1 MVINIEVP
9 GRCLYSIENVV
20 FDYNGTIAVN
30 GIMSSSIKEKISLLC
45 EMANVY
51 VLTADTYGSAAK
63 ECEGLNIKL
72 VKFPKDNAGD
82 YKAEVVSKLGGNNTI
97 CFGNGYND
105 KKMFEVAKIS
115 VAVLEEEGMSSNL
128 ISVSDILVK
137 SIEDGINLLLKP
149 NRLIATL
156 RK

>member
-1 MVINIEVP
+1 MININVP

-30 GIMSSSIKEKISLLC
+30 GMISSSIKEKIAILC
-45 EMANVY
+45 ELANVY
-51 VLTADTYGSAAK
+51 VLTADTYGSAAQ
-63 ECEGLNIKL
+63 ECEGLNVKL
-72 VKFPKDNAGD
+72 MTFPRDDAGD
-82 YKAEVVSKLGGNNTI
+82 YKAKIVSNLGGNNTI

-105 KKMFEVAKIS
+105 IKMFELSKIS
-115 VAVLEEEGMSSNL
+115 VAVLGDEGMCSGL
-128 ISVSDILVK
+128 VSVSNILVK

-156 RK
+156 RR

>member
-1 MVINIEVP
+1 MINIEVP
-9 GRCLYSIENVV
+9 GRCLYSIENIV

-30 GIMSSSIKEKISLLC
+30 GIISSTIRDKISLLC

-51 VLTADTYGSAAK
+51 ILTADTYGSAAR
-63 ECEGLNIKL
+63 ECEGLNVKL
-72 VKFPKDNAGD
+72 MTFPKDDAGD
-82 YKAEVVSKLGGNNTI
+82 YKAKIVSSLGSNNTI

-105 KKMFEVAKIS
+105 KKMFEVSRIS
-115 VAVLEEEGMSSNL
+115 VAVLEEEGVCSNL

>member
-1 MVINIEVP
+1 VISIEVP
-9 GRCLYSIENVV
+9 GRCLYSIENIV

-30 GIMSSSIKEKISLLC
+30 GIIPSSIKKKIATLC
-45 EMANVY
+45 EKANVY

-63 ECEGLNIKL
+63 ECESLNVKL
-72 VKFPKDNAGD
+72 MTFPRDDAGD
-82 YKAEVVSKLGGNNTI
+82 YKAEIVSNLGGNNTI

-105 KKMFEVAKIS
+105 IRMFELAKIS
-115 VAVLEEEGMSSNL
+115 VAVLEEEGMCSNL

-137 SIEDGINLLLKP
+137 SIEDGIDLLLKP
-149 NRLIATL
+149 KRLIATL

>member
-1 MVINIEVP
+1 MINIEVP
-9 GRCLYSIENVV
+9 GRRLYSIENIV

-30 GIMSSSIKEKISLLC
+30 GIISSTVRDKISLLC

-63 ECEGLNIKL
+63 ECEGLNVKL
-72 VKFPKDNAGD
+72 MTFPKDDAGD
-82 YKAEVVSKLGGNNTI
+82 YKAKIVSSLGSNNTI

-105 KKMFEVAKIS
+105 KKMFEVSRIS
-115 VAVLEEEGMSSNL
+115 VAVLEEEGVCSNL